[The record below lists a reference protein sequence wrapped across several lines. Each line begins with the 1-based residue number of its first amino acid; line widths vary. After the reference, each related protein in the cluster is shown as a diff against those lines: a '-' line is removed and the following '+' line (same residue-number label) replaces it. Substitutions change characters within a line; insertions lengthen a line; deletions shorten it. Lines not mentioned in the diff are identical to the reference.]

1 MKCTYILLCKML
13 YGWSDMWKQQNLL
26 SSARINHCLY
36 MFEVLPQYFV
46 QWWMFNYQADVTV
59 SCFST
64 KIILKGYKCLYY
76 SFWYFF
82 FKLLKSCCEDC
93 QLIWALN
100 HLSYSL
106 FSMYVCIPFSQL
118 YTNKR
123 MKFSEIIPMKP
134 EGYLWKCTPTIK
146 ISGKLRQFR
155 DNQLSTSEYWKNKYI

>member
-82 FKLLKSCCEDC
+82 FQAFKIMLWRLPAYLSTKPSILL
-93 QLIWALN
+93 II
-100 HLSYSL
+100 
-106 FSMYVCIPFSQL
+106 FYVCMYTVFSIIYKQTHEVQWN
-118 YTNKR
+118 YTHEARGIFMEVYSYNQN
-123 MKFSEIIPMKP
+123 
-134 EGYLWKCTPTIK
+134 
-146 ISGKLRQFR
+146 LRKTA
-155 DNQLSTSEYWKNKYI
+155 SV